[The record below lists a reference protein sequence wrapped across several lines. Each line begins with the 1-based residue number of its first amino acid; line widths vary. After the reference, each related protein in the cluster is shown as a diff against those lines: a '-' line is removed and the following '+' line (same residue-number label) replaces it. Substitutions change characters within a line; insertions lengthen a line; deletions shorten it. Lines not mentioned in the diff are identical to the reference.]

1 MSIRKRKLELP
12 QHLGRDLLAGR
23 VVDGRDLDR
32 GAHLPNVAGDLP
44 DELRALVDR
53 EDGPALGLAL
63 LLGLGLPLA
72 LLARRK
78 YRRYKCL
85 DYLADRG
92 CSASRCVWRV

>member
-1 MSIRKRKLELP
+1 MSDARRNHLVGRVEIGRLGVAALFDVAQHSG

-63 LLGLGLPLA
+63 LLGLWPPIGLPGC
-72 LLARRK
+72 RR
-78 YRRYKCL
+78 
-85 DYLADRG
+85 
-92 CSASRCVWRV
+92 